1 MTESRLDIYERV
13 VKFTLGCV
21 LAILET
27 AYWGA
32 RPATY
37 TFIGTVLF
45 GSELLRLVRVKQ
57 HEYEKEY
64 EKEAEEK

>member
-1 MTESRLDIYERV
+1 MNESRLDVFERV

-45 GSELLRLVRVKQ
+45 GSELLRLVRNKKQ
-57 HEYEKEY
+57 DDES
-64 EKEAEEK
+64 

>member
-1 MTESRLDIYERV
+1 VNPSRLDIYERV

-27 AYWGA
+27 AFWGA

-45 GSELLRLVRVKQ
+45 GSELIRLVKGKQ
-57 HEYEKEY
+57 NGTTR
-64 EKEAEEK
+64 EEDSP

>member
-1 MTESRLDIYERV
+1 V

-27 AYWGA
+27 AFWGA

-45 GSELLRLVRVKQ
+45 GSELIRLVKGKQ
-57 HEYEKEY
+57 NGTTR
-64 EKEAEEK
+64 EEDSP